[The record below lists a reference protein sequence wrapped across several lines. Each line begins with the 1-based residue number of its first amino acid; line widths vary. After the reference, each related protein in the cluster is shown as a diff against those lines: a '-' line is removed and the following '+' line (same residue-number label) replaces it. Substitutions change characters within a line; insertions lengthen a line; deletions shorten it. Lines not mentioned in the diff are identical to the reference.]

1 MFTYA
6 HLFPLAFN
14 INIEEFINGYIDGD
28 ELIKDE
34 SLTEKYP
41 LNDEE
46 SAIKVERV

>member
-1 MFTYA
+1 MFELYKDYVMGEV
-6 HLFPLAFN
+6 L
-14 INIEEFINGYIDGD
+14 GD